1 MGGDELHHPL
11 IINLKKKTKMT
22 EEVRKLLKN
31 WADTENGHPC
41 DYERVYDI
49 VIKTID
55 NKIGESDFKEV
66 ASEEKFKKYYSL
78 YEHLVDFA
86 KYYRKNEKNNC

>member
-31 WADTENGHPC
+31 WANTENGHPC
-41 DYERVYDI
+41 DYERLYDI

-55 NKIGESDFKEV
+55 NKIGELDFEEVVSKEI
-66 ASEEKFKKYYSL
+66 SEQYYSL
-78 YEHLVDFA
+78 YENLIDFA
-86 KYYRKNEKNNC
+86 QYYRKNEKNNC